1 MAARGCL
8 IWMREKRR
16 YIKLAE
22 ILDFELSDSPDSVGY
37 TLWEYAKLRQPK
49 EAVSLSFLC
58 CFDYGIAR
66 RVAGKR
72 KRYIVQIPSGDGWTT
87 FDSSFD
93 AKMMTAI
100 GKDNRKQKVG
110 RLEFELL
117 SPITQLAIQNG
128 INQRLKVNGVPQSR
142 ASVFWGK
149 MKEFFNPY
157 L

>member
-1 MAARGCL
+1 MGASGCL

-37 TLWEYAKLRQPK
+37 TLWEYAKPRHPK

-58 CFDYGIAR
+58 CFDYGTAK
-66 RVAGKR
+66 RVTGKR
-72 KRYIVQIPSGDGWTT
+72 KRYIVQIPSGDGWTS
-87 FDSSFD
+87 FNSRFD
-93 AKMMTAI
+93 AKMTTTI
-100 GKDNRKQKVG
+100 GKDNRDQKVG

-117 SPITQLAIQNG
+117 TPITHLAIQDE
-128 INQRLKVNGVPQSR
+128 INQEPREAAFWRKV
-142 ASVFWGK
+142 
-149 MKEFFNPY
+149 KEFFNPY